1 MQIVVINGMP
11 RAGKDQFVTFCQN
24 HMTWCKNVST
34 VDFVKEVAK
43 FCGWNGEKTPENR
56 AFLSDLKDLLTR
68 WGDVPFRKVRK
79 AAENYNSEA
88 LSYDFDTDEVLV
100 FVHCREP
107 EEIAKFVREMNA
119 ITLLIRRAA
128 IETNEQ
134 SNHADAEV
142 FNYDYDYVVENNGT
156 LEELEES
163 AITFLHEIFR
173 EKNLKIC

>member
-1 MQIVVINGMP
+1 MSSTKQFKVRCQGKIHVISSNS
-11 RAGKDQFVTFCQN
+11 
-24 HMTWCKNVST
+24 VSN
-34 VDFVKEVAK
+34 FNEFKKEVLKRFAID
-43 FCGWNGEKTPENR
+43 EHYLQ
-56 AFLSDLKDLLTR
+56 FLSFSYLDEDN
-68 WGDVPFRKVRK
+68 DVIEL
-79 AAENYNSEA
+79 ANDD
-88 LSYDFDTDEVLV
+88 DFDTDEVLV

-107 EEIAKFVREMNA
+107 EEIAKFVKEMNA
-119 ITLLIRRAA
+119 ITLLIRRTA

-163 AITFLHEIFR
+163 AITFLREIFR